1 MENFE
6 ILTVKTGRE
15 SEGKSIK
22 SVDTPWR
29 QNVERWTLLAV
40 GKISPTPQWLMEK
53 TEFILLTCRNI
64 SFLWAVT
71 KTSLGGFIVSRD
83 ER

>member
-1 MENFE
+1 MRRQIVSISNRSFINTIMENFE

-29 QNVERWTLLAV
+29 QNVERWALLAV
-40 GKISPTPQWLMEK
+40 GNISPTAQ
-53 TEFILLTCRNI
+53 
-64 SFLWAVT
+64 
-71 KTSLGGFIVSRD
+71 
-83 ER
+83 